1 MSFVCTDI
9 DDLRWAAF
17 LQARAVRLRMCG
29 DGYCGA
35 LDCARCHPAGAI
47 EAEFEGIDS
56 GEQNDG
62 R

>member
-1 MSFVCTDI
+1 MSFAYIDI
-9 DDLRWAAF
+9 DDLRWAEF
-17 LQARAVRLRMCG
+17 EQARAVRLLTCG

-47 EAEFEGIDS
+47 EAEFDGSDS